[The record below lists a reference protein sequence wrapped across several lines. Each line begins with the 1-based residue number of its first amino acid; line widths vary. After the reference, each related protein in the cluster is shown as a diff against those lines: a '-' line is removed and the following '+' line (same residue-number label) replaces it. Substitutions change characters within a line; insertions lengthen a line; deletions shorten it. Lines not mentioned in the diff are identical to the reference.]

1 MAFFAFIAGFFFIA
15 FMIGT
20 HSFSHPPEM
29 GGRQACTNLHPCG
42 RHQRFVAFTAFMA
55 FAAMAV
61 FMAFIAFIAFA
72 MI

>member
-42 RHQRFVAFTAFMA
+42 RHQRFLVAFIAFAFIAFIAMAFM
-55 FAAMAV
+55 
-61 FMAFIAFIAFA
+61 AFIAFA

>member
-1 MAFFAFIAGFFFIA
+1 MAFFAFM
-15 FMIGT
+15 MIGT
-20 HSFSHPPEM
+20 QSLSHPPEM

-42 RHQRFVAFTAFMA
+42 RHQRFLVAFIAFIA